1 MCTYLF
7 VGGMKMKNLRMFLV
21 LFITI
26 IVLILGLKIS
36 KVNSNKKLD
45 NAETENMSRR
55 ANSDIVIF
63 FR

>member
-1 MCTYLF
+1 
-7 VGGMKMKNLRMFLV
+7 MKNLRMFLV

-45 NAETENMSRR
+45 NVEAENMSRR